1 MDIKEHLPESV
12 AELELLGSKIS
23 QTLLEERPSLSPR
36 YEFIKHQLLPFFVI
50 PGISSDRIEALT
62 QQLMHPVFCPT
73 LPPTLPTVEQC
84 ATYILEVQWQHL
96 LKEFLLLL
104 YLDQQK

>member
-36 YEFIKHQLLPFFVI
+36 YEFIKHQLLPFFV
-50 PGISSDRIEALT
+50 SSDRIEALT
-62 QQLMHPVFCPT
+62 QHLMHPVFCPT
-73 LPPTLPTVEQC
+73 LPPTLLTVEQC

-96 LKEFLLLL
+96 LKEFLLIL
-104 YLDQQK
+104 YFDQQK